1 MTRLTYRLAI
11 IVALS
16 YTTPAAA
23 ASFAARFDAIVET
36 ANHSHVIVRVPSAQ
50 YDERYSPG
58 MFVAPRRENE
68 SA

>member
-1 MTRLTYRLAI
+1 MKTTYRLALV
-11 IVALS
+11 VALS

-23 ASFAARFDAIVET
+23 ATFAQRFDALT
-36 ANHSHVIVRVPSAQ
+36 PANHSHVIVRVPSAQ

-68 SA
+68 NA